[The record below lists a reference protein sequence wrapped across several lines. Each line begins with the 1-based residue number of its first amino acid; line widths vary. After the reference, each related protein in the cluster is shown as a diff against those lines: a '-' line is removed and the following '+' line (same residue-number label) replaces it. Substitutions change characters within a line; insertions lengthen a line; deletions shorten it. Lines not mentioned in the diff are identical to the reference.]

1 MFNLIVVIVVADV
14 RGLLLLLHPGND
26 FFRRIENAIGLK
38 MYEKVV
44 SFGLDIDLIKA
55 NNLLV
60 QQIFKCESSTWINS
74 IVVQMGAGVESF

>member
-1 MFNLIVVIVVADV
+1 MFILIVVIVVADV

-38 MYEKVV
+38 MQEKVV
-44 SFGLDIDLIKA
+44 SFGLDIHIIKA

-60 QQIFKCESSTWINS
+60 QQIFKCE
-74 IVVQMGAGVESF
+74 